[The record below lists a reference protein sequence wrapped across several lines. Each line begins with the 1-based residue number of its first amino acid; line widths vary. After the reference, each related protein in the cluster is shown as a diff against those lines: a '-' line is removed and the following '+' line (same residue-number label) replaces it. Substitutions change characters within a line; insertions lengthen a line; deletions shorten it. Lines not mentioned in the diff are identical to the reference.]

1 MSGTHLLYS
10 AVSEGHDEVVE
21 SLLSKEVSDLVESF
35 NIKPTTSQS
44 RPDTYDPGDINRPA
58 REDQRTPVLE
68 AIRWNRKS
76 IVELLVANG
85 ADLKTVAKNPFS
97 DEMNWTDFD
106 ILATTGHNTD
116 YSELVS
122 FLIDEGLPLGN
133 PSGTESSHHL
143 PETPFLV
150 AVQHNAFS
158 LASTFLEYRAD
169 LNASIISSGLLSLE
183 YPTTVLGHIAAASS
197 QHTISRVRY
206 MLEHKSAVEFIVEPS
221 RQLSVLHRAAWAH
234 KSVMYRVP
242 ADSWTTYPWMSTTRS
257 STGISYTNFCRG
269 GEMQKGM

>member
-44 RPDTYDPGDINRPA
+44 RPDTYGPGDINRPA

-97 DEMNWTDFD
+97 DEMNWTDFH

-169 LNASIISSGLLSLE
+169 LSPRLLVPGCFLWNIPPQSL
-183 YPTTVLGHIAAASS
+183 
-197 QHTISRVRY
+197 
-206 MLEHKSAVEFIVEPS
+206 
-221 RQLSVLHRAAWAH
+221 
-234 KSVMYRVP
+234 
-242 ADSWTTYPWMSTTRS
+242 
-257 STGISYTNFCRG
+257 GISLPLRRSIRSHV
-269 GEMQKGM
+269 